1 MAAVAT
7 GSNLKNLGREK
18 RTVALM
24 SVGAASVMTIL
35 KIVAG
40 LMSGSLGMLS
50 DAAHSGLDLLGAG
63 LTFFSVGISDRPA
76 DEDHTYGH
84 AKVENISALAET
96 FLMAASCVWI
106 VSEAIHRIFQH
117 SKDIKPSIWPFAVLL
132 ISMTVDLWR
141 SHQLRSVA
149 RRTGSSALEADA
161 LHFASDIWSSV
172 AVFVGLGATMLGD
185 RYSIP
190 LLRYADPV
198 AAIVISL
205 MIVRFSWNLARK
217 SVAELMDAVPAD
229 TRHRMLAE
237 VQRTNGVIGVE
248 QARVRRSG
256 NSYFADLTLALP
268 RSLTFQRTEQLVEE
282 ATAAVNRVL
291 PNADVVIHTVPREG
305 FAESIFDRVRAV
317 AARNNVS
324 IHDVSVQSFHGELR
338 VEQHVEVAERMSL
351 KDAHDFVCRLES
363 EIRRDIPALRTVLT
377 HIESEPAT
385 IEEPVRLDRDD
396 EILASNLHKAAAEF
410 PEIVDI
416 HEIVVRRTGERIQVS
431 CHCTLPDAMSME
443 RVHEVITSLE
453 TQFRAKYPEAYRVLI
468 HPEPVTDNTHERREG
483 EGYDR

>member
-1 MAAVAT
+1 MAATAIKT
-7 GSNLKNLGREK
+7 NAEKLSREK

-24 SVGAASVMTIL
+24 SVAAASAMTVL

-40 LMSGSLGMLS
+40 ILSGSLGMLS

-84 AKVENISALAET
+84 AKIENISAFTET

-106 VSEAIHRIFQH
+106 VSEAVQRIFLRP
-117 SKDIKPSIWPFAVLL
+117 KDVKVSVWPFAVLL
-132 ISMTVDLWR
+132 LSMAVDYWR
-141 SHQLRSVA
+141 SHQLNAVA

-172 AVFVGLGATMLGD
+172 AVFIGLGASIVGV
-185 RYSIP
+185 RWNIP
-190 LLRYADPV
+190 LLRFADPL
-198 AAIVISL
+198 AAIIISI
-205 MIVRFSWNLARK
+205 MILRFSWSLARK
-217 SVAELMDAVPAD
+217 TIAVLMDAVPAD
-229 TRHRMLAE
+229 TRLRMLAE
-237 VQRTNGVIGVE
+237 VERTDGVLGVE

-317 AARNNVS
+317 ASRNNVS

-363 EIRRDIPALRTVLT
+363 EIRREIPELQTVLT

-385 IEEPVRLDRDD
+385 IEEPVKMDRDD
-396 EILASNLHKAAAEF
+396 EILEANLREAASDF
-410 PEIVDI
+410 QEIVDI
-416 HEIVVRRTGERIQVS
+416 HEVVVRRTVDRIQVS

-453 TQFRAKYPEAYRVLI
+453 AHFRAKCPEVYRVLI
-468 HPEPVTDNTHERREG
+468 HPEPVTDNTH
-483 EGYDR
+483 

>member
-1 MAAVAT
+1 MAATAT
-7 GSNLKNLGREK
+7 NANAQKLSREK

-24 SVGAASVMTIL
+24 SVAAASAMTIL
-35 KIVAG
+35 KIVVG
-40 LMSGSLGMLS
+40 LLSGSLGMLS

-84 AKVENISALAET
+84 AKIENISAFIET

-106 VSEAIHRIFQH
+106 VSEAIERIFLRP
-117 SKDIKPSIWPFAVLL
+117 KDIKASIWPFAVLL
-132 ISMTVDLWR
+132 LSMAVDYWR
-141 SHQLRSVA
+141 SHQLIAVA
-149 RRTGSSALEADA
+149 KRTGSSALEADA

-172 AVFVGLGATMLGD
+172 AVFAGLGASIIGV
-185 RYSIP
+185 RWNIP
-190 LLRYADPV
+190 LLRFADPL
-198 AAIVISL
+198 AAIIISI
-205 MIVRFSWNLARK
+205 MILHFSWKLARK
-217 SVAELMDAVPAD
+217 TIAVLMDAVPAD
-229 TRHRMLAE
+229 TRLRMLAE
-237 VQRTNGVIGVE
+237 VQRTDGVLGVE

-317 AARNNVS
+317 ASRNNVS

-338 VEQHVEVAERMSL
+338 VEQHVEVAERMTL
-351 KDAHDFVCRLES
+351 KDAHDFVCALES
-363 EIRRDIPALRTVLT
+363 EIRREIPELQTVLT

-385 IEEPVRLDRDD
+385 IEEPVKMDLDDK
-396 EILASNLHKAAAEF
+396 ILEANLREAASDF

-416 HEIVVRRTGERIQVS
+416 HEVVVRRTVDRIQVS
-431 CHCTLPDAMSME
+431 CHCTLPDDMSME

-453 TQFRAKYPEAYRVLI
+453 AHFRVKCPEVYRVLI
-468 HPEPVTDNTHERREG
+468 HPEPVTDNTH
-483 EGYDR
+483 

>member
-1 MAAVAT
+1 MAATAT
-7 GSNLKNLGREK
+7 STDAKKLSREK
-18 RTVALM
+18 RTVALL
-24 SVGAASVMTIL
+24 SVAAASAMTIL
-35 KIVAG
+35 KLVAG
-40 LMSGSLGMLS
+40 IMSGSLGMLS

-84 AKVENISALAET
+84 AKIENISAFTET

-106 VSEAIHRIFQH
+106 VSEAFERIFLRP
-117 SKDIKPSIWPFAVLL
+117 KDIKPSIWPFAVLL
-132 ISMTVDLWR
+132 LSMAVDYWR
-141 SHQLRSVA
+141 SHQLTAVA
-149 RRTGSSALEADA
+149 KRTGSSALEADA

-172 AVFVGLGATMLGD
+172 AVFLGLGASIIGV
-185 RYSIP
+185 RWNIP
-190 LLRYADPV
+190 LLRFADPL
-198 AAIVISL
+198 AAIIISI
-205 MIVRFSWNLARK
+205 MILHFSWKLARK
-217 SVAELMDAVPAD
+217 TIAVLMDAVPAD
-229 TRHRMLAE
+229 TRLRMLAE
-237 VQRTNGVIGVE
+237 VQRTDGVLGVE

-317 AARNNVS
+317 ASRNNVS

-338 VEQHVEVAERMSL
+338 VEQHVEVAERMTL
-351 KDAHDFVCRLES
+351 KDAHDFVCGLEA
-363 EIRRDIPALRTVLT
+363 EIRREIPELQTVLT
-377 HIESEPAT
+377 HIESEPST
-385 IEEPVRLDRDD
+385 IEEPVKMDLDDK
-396 EILASNLHKAAAEF
+396 ILEANLREAASDF

-416 HEIVVRRTGERIQVS
+416 HEVVVRRTVDRIQVS
-431 CHCTLPDAMSME
+431 CHCTLPDDMSME

-453 TQFRAKYPEAYRVLI
+453 AHFRAKCPEVYRVLI
-468 HPEPVTDNTHERREG
+468 HPEPVTDNTH
-483 EGYDR
+483 